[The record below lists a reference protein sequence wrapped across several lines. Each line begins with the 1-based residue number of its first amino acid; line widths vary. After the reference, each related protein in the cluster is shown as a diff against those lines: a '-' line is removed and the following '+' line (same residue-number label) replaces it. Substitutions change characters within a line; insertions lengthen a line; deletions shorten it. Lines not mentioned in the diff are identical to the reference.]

1 MAEPSQSLLSR
12 SAPGAAA
19 QLGLGMLDEVGAAA
33 ARLDDPDDTE
43 SLHDFRVALRRLRT
57 LLRGFRAELAD
68 AVSKKPQ
75 RRLRDLARRTSAG
88 RDAEVELAWVRT
100 RRAELARGSRGG
112 LRWLVARLAAR
123 RDRAYTAVHD
133 ELAPEFRH
141 IARRLRRALLEV
153 SEDASLQAA
162 PFALAAARVLRSH
175 ATTLG
180 ENLAAVRSARDVDAI
195 HGSRIAVKRSRYLLE
210 WLASDVPQAA
220 TLVARLRELQDL
232 LGELRDVQV
241 LIAELGDAVADAAAE
256 RARALHA
263 RALGSKIA
271 SPRAGHRA
279 RGPAPGSAG
288 LLALARL
295 AAETEGRLVRQV
307 TIEWADTAG
316 RALVHD
322 IVALAD
328 SLAAPPPPTVA
339 RARPARALRVR
350 RTRQAPL

>member
-1 MAEPSQSLLSR
+1 MTESQALLSR
-12 SAPGAAA
+12 PAPSAAA
-19 QLGLGMLDEVGAAA
+19 QLGLGLLDDVGAAA

-57 LLRGFRAELAD
+57 LLRGFRAELIH

-88 RDAEVELAWVRT
+88 RDAEVQLAWVRGHQG
-100 RRAELARGSRGG
+100 ELARGSRTG

-123 RDRAYTAVHD
+123 RDRAYAAVHD

-153 SEDASLQAA
+153 GGDTSLRAP
-162 PFALAAARVLRSH
+162 PFAVAAARVLRSH
-175 ATTLG
+175 ATALG
-180 ENLAAVRSARDVDAI
+180 QDLGAVRSARDADAI
-195 HGSRIAVKRSRYLLE
+195 HGARIAVKRSRYLLE
-210 WLASDVPQAA
+210 WLASEVPQAA
-220 TLVARLRELQDL
+220 LLVARLRELQDL

-256 RARALHA
+256 RARTLHA
-263 RALGSKIA
+263 RALGTK
-271 SPRAGHRA
+271 SPRTA
-279 RGPAPGSAG
+279 RRPGAPAPGSAG
-288 LLALARL
+288 LLSLARL
-295 AAETEGRLVRQV
+295 AAETEAGLVRQLTV
-307 TIEWADTAG
+307 EWVDPGG
-316 RALVHD
+316 RTLVRD

-328 SLAAPPPPTVA
+328 TLTAPPPPA
-339 RARPARALRVR
+339 LAGSRAPRSQRVR